1 MIITNYMHKEFFI
14 HINIVPAVYLSAIII
29 CIIGNYPWGFLNL
42 LKWVQKM
49 STLKNKVAVVTGAA
63 RGIGASIAK
72 HFAAEGA
79 KVVVNYASSK
89 EAADRVVK
97 EITGNGGTAI
107 AVQAD
112 VSKEEDVKRLFEETK
127 KAFGWLDILVNNAVF
142 QQYLPI
148 EQATTAAFHQH
159 FDVNVL
165 GPVLTIQAALKLFSD
180 KGGSV
185 INISSGASKMPMAGV
200 SLYSATKAA
209 LDAITISLSKEL
221 GARNIRVNSILP
233 GATETEGA
241 SSAGVTTGSEAE
253 KMFVAHTPL
262 GRRGQPEDIAKA
274 AVFLASDDAAWITGE
289 NISVSGGMYGF

>member
-1 MIITNYMHKEFFI
+1 
-14 HINIVPAVYLSAIII
+14 
-29 CIIGNYPWGFLNL
+29 
-42 LKWVQKM
+42 M
-49 STLKNKVAVVTGAA
+49 SKLENKVAIITGASK
-63 RGIGASIAK
+63 GIGASIAK

-89 EAADRVVK
+89 EAADKVVK
-97 EITGNGGTAI
+97 EITDNGGIAI
-107 AVQAD
+107 SVQAD
-112 VSKEEDVKRLFEETK
+112 VSKEADVTRLFEEAK
-127 KAFGWLDILVNNAVF
+127 KAFGTLDILVNNAVF

-148 EQATTAAFHQH
+148 EQASVAAFHQH

-165 GPVLTIQAALKLFSD
+165 GPILTIQAALKLFSD
-180 KGGSV
+180 KGGSI

-221 GARNIRVNSILP
+221 GAKNIRVNSILP

-241 SSAGVTTGSEAE
+241 RSTGVTTGSEAE
-253 KMFVAHTPL
+253 KMFVANTPL

-274 AVFLASDDAAWITGE
+274 VVFLASDDAAWITGE
-289 NISVSGGMYGF
+289 QISVSGGMYGF